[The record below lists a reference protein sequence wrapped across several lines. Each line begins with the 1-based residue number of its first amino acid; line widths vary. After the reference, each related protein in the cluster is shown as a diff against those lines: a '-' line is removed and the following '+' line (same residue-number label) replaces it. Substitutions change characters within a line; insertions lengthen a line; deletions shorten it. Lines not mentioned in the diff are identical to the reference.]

1 MNRWEGLD
9 EFVAVAECGQFTA
22 AAERL
27 CLSSSQVSRQIA
39 RLEERLQTRLFYRST
54 RRVALT
60 EAGQTFLQH
69 CQRLQDARE
78 EALRAVGDL
87 GSEPKGLLRMTCAVA
102 YGERFIVPLV
112 TDFMSRHPQLR
123 VDIELS
129 NRTLDLLHEGLDLA
143 IRLGRL
149 QESRLVATRLAPR
162 QMYLCAAPGYLQR
175 YGRPHSL
182 SELARHNCL
191 VGSSEVW
198 NFQLNGRESALRVQ
212 GNWRCNSGQA
222 VLDAA
227 LRGLGLCQLPDYY
240 VLEHLRSGAWYP
252 CWQATSHRTRRCG
265 RSIRSSGTC
274 RPRFA
279 SWSTFLNRAWHKA
292 ANTARNNR
300 LQPQGDLQQRTT
312 RPTSRV
318 KPPVIRPTLS
328 QQ

>member
-27 CLSSSQVSRQIA
+27 GLSSSQVSRQIA
-39 RLEERLQTRLFYRST
+39 RLEERLHTRLFYRTT
-54 RRVALT
+54 RKVALT

-78 EALRAVGDL
+78 EALNAIGDL
-87 GSEPKGLLRMTCAVA
+87 GGEPKGLLRMTCAVA

-112 TDFMSRHPQLR
+112 TTFAARHPRLS

-129 NRTLDLLHEGLDLA
+129 NRTLDLVQDGFDIA

-149 QESRLVATRLAPR
+149 QDSRMLATRLAPR
-162 QMYLCAAPGYLQR
+162 RMYLCASADYLQR

-191 VGSSEVW
+191 IGSSDVW
-198 NFQLNGRESALRVQ
+198 TFQLEGREASQRVN

-227 LRGLGLCQLPDYY
+227 LAGLGLCQLPDYY
-240 VLEHLRSGAWYP
+240 VLEHLRSGALVSLLDNHQP
-252 CWQATSHRTRRCG
+252 
-265 RSIRSSGTC
+265 
-274 RPRFA
+274 P
-279 SWSTFLNRAWHKA
+279 
-292 ANTARNNR
+292 NTAVWA
-300 LQPQGDLQQRTT
+300 LYPQQRHLSPKVRQLIDALRYDLAQ
-312 RPTSRV
+312 RPEYA
-318 KPPVIRPTLS
+318 
-328 QQ
+328 

>member
-27 CLSSSQVSRQIA
+27 SLSSSQISRQIA

-87 GSEPKGLLRMTCAVA
+87 NSEPKGLLRMTCAVA

-112 TDFMSRHPQLR
+112 TDFMVQHPQLR
-123 VDIELS
+123 IDIELS
-129 NRTLDLLHEGLDLA
+129 NRTLDLLHDGLDLA

-149 QESRLVATRLAPR
+149 QDSRLVAARLAPR
-162 QMYLCAAPGYLQR
+162 QMYLCAAPSYLQR

-182 SELARHNCL
+182 SELSQHNCL
-191 VGSSEVW
+191 IGSSDLW
-198 NFQLNGRESALRVQ
+198 SFQTNGRDAGVRIT

-227 LRGLGLCQLPDYY
+227 LRGIGLCQLPDYY
-240 VLEHLRSGAWYP
+240 VLEHLRSGALVSLLDNQQPPDTAVWALYP
-252 CWQATSHRTRRCG
+252 
-265 RSIRSSGTC
+265 
-274 RPRFA
+274 
-279 SWSTFLNRAWHKA
+279 
-292 ANTARNNR
+292 
-300 LQPQGDLQQRTT
+300 QQRH
-312 RPTSRV
+312 
-318 KPPVIRPTLS
+318 LS
-328 QQ
+328 PKVRQLVDFLKQGLGERREYRKD

>member
-1 MNRWEGLD
+1 MMNRWEGLD

-27 CLSSSQVSRQIA
+27 GLSSSQVSRQIA

-87 GSEPKGLLRMTCAVA
+87 SSEPKGLLRMTCAVA

-112 TDFMSRHPQLR
+112 TDFMVQHPQLR
-123 VDIELS
+123 VDIELT
-129 NRTLDLLHEGLDLA
+129 NRTLDLLHDGLDLA

-149 QESRLVATRLAPR
+149 QDSRLVAARLAPR
-162 QMYLCAAPGYLQR
+162 QMYLCAAPDYLQR

-182 SELARHNCL
+182 SELSQHNCL
-191 VGSSEVW
+191 IGSSDLW
-198 NFQLNGRESALRVQ
+198 SFQASGRDASVRVQ

-222 VLDAA
+222 VLEAA
-227 LRGLGLCQLPDYY
+227 LRGIGLCQLPDYY
-240 VLEHLRSGAWYP
+240 VLAHLRSGALVSLLDNQQPPDTAVWAIYP
-252 CWQATSHRTRRCG
+252 
-265 RSIRSSGTC
+265 
-274 RPRFA
+274 
-279 SWSTFLNRAWHKA
+279 
-292 ANTARNNR
+292 
-300 LQPQGDLQQRTT
+300 QQRH
-312 RPTSRV
+312 
-318 KPPVIRPTLS
+318 LS
-328 QQ
+328 PKVRQLVDFLKQGLAQRSEYH

>member
-1 MNRWEGLD
+1 MNHWEGLD

-27 CLSSSQVSRQIA
+27 SLSSSQVSRQIA

-112 TDFMSRHPQLR
+112 TEFMIQHPQLR
-123 VDIELS
+123 VDIELT
-129 NRTLDLLHEGLDLA
+129 NRTLDLLHDGLDLA

-149 QESRLVATRLAPR
+149 QDSRLVATRLASR
-162 QMYLCAAPGYLQR
+162 QLYLCAAPDYLQR

-182 SELARHNCL
+182 SELSQHNCL
-191 VGSSEVW
+191 IGSSDMW
-198 NFQLNGRESALRVQ
+198 SFQTNDRDTSMRVQ

-222 VLDAA
+222 VLEAA
-227 LRGLGLCQLPDYY
+227 LRGVGLCQLPDYY
-240 VLEHLRSGAWYP
+240 VLEHLRSGALVSLLDNQQPPDTAVWAIYP
-252 CWQATSHRTRRCG
+252 
-265 RSIRSSGTC
+265 
-274 RPRFA
+274 
-279 SWSTFLNRAWHKA
+279 
-292 ANTARNNR
+292 
-300 LQPQGDLQQRTT
+300 QQRH
-312 RPTSRV
+312 
-318 KPPVIRPTLS
+318 LS
-328 QQ
+328 PKVRRLVDALKQGLGERREYRKD

>member
-1 MNRWEGLD
+1 MNSWDGLD

-22 AAERL
+22 AAQRL
-27 CLSSSQVSRQIA
+27 GLSSSQVSRQIA
-39 RLEERLQTRLFYRST
+39 RLEENLQTRLFYRST

-112 TDFMSRHPQLR
+112 TQFMSRHPLLK

-129 NRTLDLLHEGLDLA
+129 NRTLDLVQDGIDLA

-149 QESRLVATRLAPR
+149 QDSRLVATRLAPR
-162 QMYLCAAPGYLQR
+162 RMYVCAAPSYMQR
-175 YGRPHSL
+175 YGQPHSL
-182 SELARHNCL
+182 SELSQHNCL
-191 VGSSEVW
+191 IGSSDSW
-198 NFQLNGRESALRVQ
+198 SFQQDSRELSQRVH

-227 LRGLGLCQLPDYY
+227 LQGLGLCQLPDYY
-240 VLEHLRSGAWYP
+240 VQEHLHSGALVSLLEKH
-252 CWQATSHRTRRCG
+252 QA
-265 RSIRSSGTC
+265 
-274 RPRFA
+274 P
-279 SWSTFLNRAWHKA
+279 
-292 ANTARNNR
+292 NTAVWA
-300 LQPQGDLQQRTT
+300 LYPQQRHLS
-312 RPTSRV
+312 PRV
-318 KPPVIRPTLS
+318 RQLVDHLKAGLAHLG
-328 QQ
+328 

>member
-27 CLSSSQVSRQIA
+27 GLSSSQVSRQVA

-78 EALRAVGDL
+78 EALRAIGDL
-87 GSEPKGLLRMTCAVA
+87 GGEPKGLLRMTCAVA

-112 TDFMSRHPQLR
+112 TDFMARHPQLK
-123 VDIELS
+123 VEIELS
-129 NRTLDLLHEGLDLA
+129 NRTLDMVQEGLDLA

-149 QESRLVATRLAPR
+149 QDSRLVATRLAPR
-162 QMYLCAAPGYLQR
+162 QMYLCAAPDYLHR

-182 SELARHNCL
+182 SELNGHNCL
-191 VGSSEVW
+191 IGSSDLW
-198 NFQLNGRESALRVQ
+198 TFQLNDRESAQRVS
-212 GNWRCNSGQA
+212 GNWRCNSGQS
-222 VLDAA
+222 VLEAA

-240 VLEHLRSGAWYP
+240 VLEHLRSGALVSLLANHQP
-252 CWQATSHRTRRCG
+252 
-265 RSIRSSGTC
+265 
-274 RPRFA
+274 P
-279 SWSTFLNRAWHKA
+279 
-292 ANTARNNR
+292 NTAVWA
-300 LQPQGDLQQRTT
+300 LYPQQRH
-312 RPTSRV
+312 
-318 KPPVIRPTLS
+318 LS
-328 QQ
+328 PKVRQLVDFLKSGMAQRHEYNTMT